1 MGLVANNGVVAYNNT
16 GVVALNTGVVAY
28 NNTGVV
34 ANTKA
39 CNEQKQKSGPAQEP
53 GPAQKVQQEFE
64 QKWREYFG
72 EEKCLNIK
80 AHEALRLPDEIV
92 ATKKAAAEKD
102 VV

>member
-39 CNEQKQKSGPAQEP
+39 CNEQKQKNAAGEAAGSNAK
-53 GPAQKVQQEFE
+53 A
-64 QKWREYFG
+64 RE
-72 EEKCLNIK
+72 
-80 AHEALRLPDEIV
+80 EAAVRKL
-92 ATKKAAAEKD
+92 A
-102 VV
+102 